1 MKVRITNMLNNGDK
15 LIVTKAV
22 APFLNEGDIVEVT
35 NVSED
40 GIISFAFGD
49 KFMHMGVM
57 NNAECEA
64 HFEKVVE
71 TVEEAPAITQEYIDE
86 IMENSEFEVHT
97 VFGKC
102 TVVSCRLPNGF
113 VIVES
118 SACVSPDNYD
128 EKVGTEICIGKIED
142 KIWELEGY
150 RLQQWMFENTC
161 CCEECCDCECEHNNY
176 EECECFECDECNEC
190 EDCRCYD
197 CEDYICPNNPN
208 Y

>member
-1 MKVRITNMLNNGDK
+1 MLNNGDK

-49 KFMHMGVM
+49 NFMHMGVM
-57 NNAECEA
+57 NNAECDA

-71 TVEEAPAITQEYIDE
+71 AKEEAPTITQEYINE

-102 TVVSCRLPNGF
+102 TIVSCRLPNGF

-118 SACVSPDNYD
+118 SACVSPDNYN
-128 EKVGTEICIGKIED
+128 EEVGTEICIGKIED

-161 CCEECCDCECEHNNY
+161 CF
-176 EECECFECDECNEC
+176 EECECEECECDECYEYDCDACDYDVNCNEC
-190 EDCRCYD
+190 EEYD
-197 CEDYICPNNPN
+197 CPLNTNN
-208 Y
+208 